1 MKRDDLKALGL
12 TDEQIG
18 SIMALHGQTV
28 NELNGKVTAATS
40 EAEQFKTQL
49 ATNQT
54 ELDTLKK
61 SAKGNEDLT
70 KQLADLQA
78 SFDTSKADSTAK
90 IAELQKQSA
99 IDLAL
104 TNAGARNIKAVKALL
119 DADNLALDDKGQ
131 VTGLTDALTTL
142 QKDNDYLFQPAA
154 PEPKAPTIVVGG
166 NPDPNA
172 TGGKTIVQ
180 KIQERLGE

>member
-1 MKRDDLKALGL
+1 MKREDLKALGL

-40 EAEQFKTQL
+40 ETEQFKTQL
-49 ATNQT
+49 TTNQA
-54 ELDTLKK
+54 ELDTLKE
-61 SAKGNEDLT
+61 SVKGNEEIT
-70 KQLADLQA
+70 KQLSDLQA
-78 SFDTSKADSTAK
+78 SFDTSKADSATK

-104 TNAGARNIKAVKALL
+104 TTAGARNITAVKALL
-119 DADNLALDDKGQ
+119 DSSALELTDKGE
-131 VTGLTDALTTL
+131 VKGLDKALEAL
-142 QKDNDYLFQPAA
+142 KADNDYLFQTTDT
-154 PEPKAPTIVVGG
+154 PKPPVIVGGG
-166 NPDPNA
+166 NPDPGAGNQA
-172 TGGKTIVQ
+172 TILQ